1 MAPPALVIAQKDLRQ
16 RIRDRSALVL
26 GVVAPLVIAALMSL
40 AFRGAETIHLT
51 LAVVDLDHGAAA
63 TGLVGALHGPALR
76 DLVTVVDEPSIGTAS
91 TAVHGGHVGAAL
103 VIPAGFSQSLTGGRP
118 LALTELTNVNNA
130 IAAQIAEAIAQ
141 SFVAQVNAD
150 RLTVATAVAGGQ
162 PPTGAAAALV
172 DAHLALPVATVQ
184 RAFGAHQLKI
194 ISYYGPAMALFFL
207 LFTISF
213 TSRSFFVDRDQGMI
227 ERILS
232 APLHPRSVLAGKVLS
247 AFVFGIVSI
256 TVIAAVTS
264 FAFGADWGSPMAA
277 GLLSLVMVMAVTAT
291 TALVIGVAR
300 TQRQAE
306 GISSFVVF
314 GLALLGGN
322 FVFSAA
328 TPPLMQR
335 LTLLTPNGW
344 ALRGYTDLATTGGG
358 LSVVAGP
365 VAAILVYT
373 VVVAAVAAVLAP
385 RALTR

>member
-1 MAPPALVIAQKDLRQ
+1 VAPPALVIAGKDLRQ

-40 AFRGAETIHLT
+40 AFRGAETVHLT

-63 TGLVGALHGPALR
+63 TGLIGALDTPGLR
-76 DLVTVVDEPSIGTAS
+76 DLVTVVEEPSVADAS
-91 TAVHGGHVGAAL
+91 TAVQGGHAGAAL
-103 VIPAGFSQSLTGGRP
+103 VIPAGFSRSVAGDRP
-118 LALTELTNVNNA
+118 QALTELTNVNNT
-130 IAAQIAEAIAQ
+130 IAAQVAEAIAQ

-162 PPTGAAAALV
+162 APAAAAAAVV
-172 DAHLALPVATVQ
+172 DAHPSLPVATVQ
-184 RAFGAHQLKI
+184 RAFGAHQLKV
-194 ISYYGPAMALFFL
+194 ISYYGPAMAIFFL

-227 ERILS
+227 ERMLT
-232 APLHPRSVLAGKVLS
+232 APLHPRSVLVGKVLS

-264 FAFGADWGSPMAA
+264 FAFGADWGSPVAA
-277 GLLSLVMVMAVTAT
+277 GVLSLAMVLAVTAT
-291 TALVIGVAR
+291 TALIIGVAR

-322 FVFSAA
+322 FVFVAS
-328 TPPLMQR
+328 TPALLQR

-358 LSVVAGP
+358 LTVIVEP
-365 VAAILVYT
+365 VAAILLYT
-373 VVVAAVAAVLAP
+373 AVVAAVAAVLAP
-385 RALTR
+385 KALTR

>member
-1 MAPPALVIAQKDLRQ
+1 MAHPALSIAEKDLRQ
-16 RIRDRSALVL
+16 RIRDRSAIIL

-40 AFRGAETIHLT
+40 AFRGTETIHLT
-51 LAVVDLDHGAAA
+51 LGVVDSDHGSAAA
-63 TGLVGALHGPALR
+63 GLVDALR
-76 DLVTVVDEPSIGTAS
+76 SPGLKGLVTVVPETSQAVATA
-91 TAVHGGHVGAAL
+91 AVRGGHTGAAML
-103 VIPAGFSQSLTGGRP
+103 IPAGFTASISGPRP
-118 LALTELTNVNNA
+118 LPLTTLTNVNNA
-130 IAAQIAEAIAQ
+130 LAAQITSSIAQ

-162 PPTGAAAALV
+162 PPAAAAAALV
-172 DAHLALPVATVQ
+172 NAHLALPVATVQ
-184 RAFGAHQLKI
+184 RAFGAHQLKV

-227 ERILS
+227 ERMLT
-232 APLHPRSVLAGKVLS
+232 APLHPRSVLVGKVLS

-256 TVIAAVTS
+256 TVIAAVTTI
-264 FAFGADWGSPMAA
+264 AFGADWGSPLAA
-277 GLLSLVMVMAVTAT
+277 GLLSLVMVLAVTAT

-322 FVFSAA
+322 FVFVAA
-328 TPPLMQR
+328 TPALMQR
-335 LTLLTPNGW
+335 LALLTPNGW

-365 VAAILVYT
+365 VAAILLYT

>member
-1 MAPPALVIAQKDLRQ
+1 VIAGKDLRQ

-40 AFRGAETIHLT
+40 AFRGAESIHLT
-51 LAVVDLDHGAAA
+51 LAVVDLDHGASAS
-63 TGLVGALHGPALR
+63 GLVEALRSPGLR
-76 DLVTVVDEPSIGTAS
+76 DLVTVVPEPSVPAAS
-91 TAVHGGHVGAAL
+91 AAVQGGHAGAAL
-103 VIPAGFSQSLTGGRP
+103 VIPRGFSASISGPHP

-130 IAAQIAEAIAQ
+130 IGAQIASSIAK

-150 RLTVATAVAGGQ
+150 RLSVATAASSGD
-162 PPTGAAAALV
+162 PPSAAAAS
-172 DAHLALPVATVQ
+172 LAASRPVLPVDTVE
-184 RAFGAHQLKI
+184 RAFGARQLKV

-213 TSRSFFVDRDQGMI
+213 TSRSFFVDRDQGLIQRM
-227 ERILS
+227 LA
-232 APLHPRSVLAGKVLS
+232 APLRPRSILVGKVMS
-247 AFVFGIVSI
+247 AFVFGITSI
-256 TVIAAVTS
+256 SVIALVTTL
-264 FAFGADWGSPMAA
+264 AFGADWGNPMAA
-277 GLLSLVMVMAVTAT
+277 GILSLAMVLAVTAT

-322 FVFSAA
+322 FVFVSA
-328 TPPLMQR
+328 TPAIMQR

-344 ALRGYTDLATTGGG
+344 ALRGYTDLATTAGG
-358 LSVVAGP
+358 LSVVVGP
-365 VAAILVYT
+365 VSAILLYT
-373 VVVAAVAAVLAP
+373 VVVGVVAAALAP